1 MFKDN
6 VAIGIWWILF
16 VYGKDHH
23 SSIQQAH
30 NLNTIT
36 SLVKYMH
43 SIFIA
48 FVPLAK
54 RSFHA
59 HLHSRT

>member
-30 NLNTIT
+30 NLNNIT